1 MQGARSSILPK
12 IWSQAS
18 GEERN
23 NCAESKL
30 AHRIQLRLEF
40 SKLASTTAED
50 CVGHSSDLCTDN
62 IIVNDK
68 TRKKQY
74 RFFENHTR
82 MFQGRG
88 LKSNTTQE

>member
-12 IWSQAS
+12 IWSRAS

-40 SKLASTTAED
+40 SKLASTTTED

-68 TRKKQY
+68 TRKKNNIDSLKTIQEC
-74 RFFENHTR
+74 F
-82 MFQGRG
+82 RG
-88 LKSNTTQE
+88 GG

>member
-1 MQGARSSILPK
+1 MQGAHSSILPK

-50 CVGHSSDLCTDN
+50 CVGDSPCTYKQLTLN
-62 IIVNDK
+62 CVEIFSLKRTKTENKIVNSLK
-68 TRKKQY
+68 TI
-74 RFFENHTR
+74 
-82 MFQGRG
+82 
-88 LKSNTTQE
+88 

>member
-12 IWSQAS
+12 IWSRAS

-50 CVGHSSDLCTDN
+50 CVGHSYYTY
-62 IIVNDK
+62 
-68 TRKKQY
+68 KQLTLNFVQIQNP
-74 RFFENHTR
+74 RLE
-82 MFQGRG
+82 
-88 LKSNTTQE
+88 L

>member
-50 CVGHSSDLCTDN
+50 CVGHSYL
-62 IIVNDK
+62 IIVADAADGVSVN
-68 TRKKQY
+68 
-74 RFFENHTR
+74 FS
-82 MFQGRG
+82 GRCKF
-88 LKSNTTQE
+88 LQI